1 MALLMVTVTVNESG
15 IGNVDG
21 GRNSDALAVAV
32 DAADDYDGDGDGS
45 RSLGRSSVLNYNEW
59 SVCSF

>member
-1 MALLMVTVTVNESG
+1 MALLMVTVTVNGSG

-21 GRNSDALAVAV
+21 GINSDAVAV
-32 DAADDYDGDGDGS
+32 DAADDYDGDGS
-45 RSLGRSSVLNYNEW
+45 RSLGRSSVVNYNEW

>member
-1 MALLMVTVTVNESG
+1 MALLMVTETVNESG

-21 GRNSDALAVAV
+21 GRNSDAVAV

-45 RSLGRSSVLNYNEW
+45 RSLGRSSVVNYNEW